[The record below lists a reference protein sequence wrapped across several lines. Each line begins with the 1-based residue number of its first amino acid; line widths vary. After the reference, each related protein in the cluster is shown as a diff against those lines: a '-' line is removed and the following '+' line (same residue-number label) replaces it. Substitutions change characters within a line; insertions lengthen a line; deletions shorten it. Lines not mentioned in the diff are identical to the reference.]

1 MSIAIGRRY
10 ARALWDLGE
19 EQKQTPAI
27 RAGIEKLAAAWS
39 ASEELQALFENPA
52 VKSDQRKQVLGAL
65 SKRLGLPKLL
75 ENTLNL
81 LADRRRLRFVPEISE
96 AYLGL
101 AAELGGLVRAE
112 VTTATAMPEAYY
124 LKLQKTLEEAT
135 GKKVTLVKKQ
145 DPTLIAGVVTRVG
158 DMVFDG
164 SVRSRLQD
172 LRTSL
177 MDAQYTTEQRVS
189 LLNTSNA

>member
-1 MSIAIGRRY
+1 MG
-10 ARALWDLGE
+10 
-19 EQKQTPAI
+19 
-27 RAGIEKLAAAWS
+27 
-39 ASEELQALFENPA
+39 
-52 VKSDQRKQVLGAL
+52 
-65 SKRLGLPKLL
+65 
-75 ENTLNL
+75 
-81 LADRRRLRFVPEISE
+81 
-96 AYLGL
+96 
-101 AAELGGLVRAE
+101 
-112 VTTATAMPEAYY
+112 
-124 LKLQKTLEEAT
+124 AT